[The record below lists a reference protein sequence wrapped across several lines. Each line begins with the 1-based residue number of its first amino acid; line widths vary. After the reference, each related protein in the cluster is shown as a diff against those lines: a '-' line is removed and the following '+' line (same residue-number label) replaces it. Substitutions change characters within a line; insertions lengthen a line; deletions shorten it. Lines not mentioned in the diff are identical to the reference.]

1 MSTSAATVEFIEDQL
16 RGLPIRTARMF
27 GEYAVYLDEKVVAFV
42 CDDTLFIKPVGLDAA
57 LLEGTGLGHA
67 YPGSKLYHEVPGDLL
82 ENSEWLQRVIQ
93 ATADSLPVP
102 APKKPR
108 AKPAPSSGGAGR

>member
-1 MSTSAATVEFIEDQL
+1 MSTSASTVEFIEDQL

-42 CDDTLFIKPVGLDAA
+42 CNDTLFIKPVGLDPA

-82 ENSEWLQRVIQ
+82 EDSEWLQRAIQ
-93 ATADSLPVP
+93 ATADALPVP
-102 APKKPR
+102 PPKKPR
-108 AKPAPSSGGAGR
+108 KTSAPSGGTGR

>member
-1 MSTSAATVEFIEDQL
+1 MSTSASTVEFIEDQL

-42 CDDTLFIKPVGLDAA
+42 CNDTLFIKPVGLDVA
-57 LLEGTGLGHA
+57 LLEGTGWGHV

-82 ENSEWLQRVIQ
+82 EDSEWLQRAIQ
-93 ATADSLPVP
+93 ATADALPVP
-102 APKKPR
+102 PPKKPR
-108 AKPAPSSGGAGR
+108 TNSASSGGTGR